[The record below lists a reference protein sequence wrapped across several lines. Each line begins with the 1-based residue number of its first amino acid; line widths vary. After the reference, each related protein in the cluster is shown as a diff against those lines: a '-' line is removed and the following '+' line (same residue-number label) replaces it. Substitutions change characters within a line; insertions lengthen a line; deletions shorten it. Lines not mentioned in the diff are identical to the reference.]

1 MVTKVNNKV
10 LFSSCEEEGSV
21 GWRLGVFGRVSSRH
35 SRTGAMSQPPTP
47 RVIHDALTPAQ
58 LASLRVGGA
67 GWDGPVVGLPE
78 TRGWRLGLVVGG
90 LGSGKSSLA
99 RVAHQAFRVE
109 PQPTEPLRWAPDKA
123 VVSGIGASPDASV
136 AALQSCG
143 LSAVPA
149 LLRPFSSLSGGERTK
164 SELALRVHAHHT
176 VFDDFGATV
185 SRDAASSA
193 AAGVAKLLAKSDVVK
208 RTLRRVVFT
217 SFPEVGGYLGAD
229 WVLCLETNT
238 LVIRGGAGPALGPT
252 IVIDDSE
259 LEITTAPPE
268 RQSEGNDVK
277 ELKTSVRVD
286 EWVKK
291 ASEALATPFDGT
303 SVTCVHRLPWSIIER
318 VKYPPD
324 DEREATGGETP
335 LRILLV
341 SGRSG
346 SGKTAACA
354 DAFGPPGEWANAAKG
369 RGVESID
376 VRVARFQALGFDEFV
391 IRGQYG
397 RTARQLC
404 EADPSEMSTSEA
416 YLVSLADSIRTGAV
430 LDEFLTSLPPA
441 TRAKVAKRVGEY
453 ARHERIQG
461 LVLLSCHGE
470 EIARDL
476 QPDVMFSAETGVEV
490 DVESIDPVTIQS
502 DAAAWPPEDLI
513 RRPTIRLTR
522 HKIAGGEGVKAVK
535 EAWWAEFSPNH
546 YLGGA
551 SFNAKGCQAWVF
563 FIGERAVAFDSTL
576 PMPGKSVQTVRQHRL
591 VVMPDFQ
598 GLGIGSAVTRHD
610 AAKIITTRRAKTDVY
625 DDPFTQRYMS
635 STYHTKL
642 GKSRDASPLWRGSNL
657 NGKPKNM
664 ADTSK
669 SITAGLNVLQKAKGK
684 AIASIDRQKSSSAVK
699 ERKAIVYSHE
709 YLGTDAERRLFLAGC
724 GERCEE
730 QSEKENRNFLSIR
743 KIKGG
748 PPAPAPVKRQM
759 TLGFAVAP
767 KKPRQ

>member
-1 MVTKVNNKV
+1 
-10 LFSSCEEEGSV
+10 
-21 GWRLGVFGRVSSRH
+21 
-35 SRTGAMSQPPTP
+35 MSQPLTP
-47 RVIHDALTPAQ
+47 RVIRDALTPAQ

-78 TRGWRLGLVVGG
+78 LFRLGLVVGG

-99 RVAHQAFRVE
+99 RVAHQAFGVE
-109 PQPTEPLRWAPDKA
+109 PQPTDPLRWAPDKA

-208 RTLRRVVFT
+208 RTLQRVVFT
-217 SFPEVGGYLGAD
+217 SFPEVGGFLGAD

-238 LVIRGGAGPALGPT
+238 LVIRGGGGPALSPT

-268 RQSEGNDVK
+268 RQSEGNDIK
-277 ELKTSVRVD
+277 ELKTSVKVD

-291 ASEALATPFDGT
+291 ASEALADPFDGT
-303 SVTCVHRLPWSIIER
+303 SVTCIHRLPWSIIER

-324 DEREATGGETP
+324 DERELKGETP

-354 DAFGPPGEWANAAKG
+354 DAFGRPEDWAKG

-397 RTARQLC
+397 RTVTQLC

-441 TRAKVAKRVGEY
+441 TRAKVARRVGVY
-453 ARHERIQG
+453 ARHENIQG

-490 DVESIDPVTIQS
+490 DVDSIDPVTTQS
-502 DAAAWPPEDLI
+502 SPPAA
-513 RRPTIRLTR
+513 RKQTSTT
-522 HKIAGGEGVKAVK
+522 
-535 EAWWAEFSPNH
+535 NH
-546 YLGGA
+546 
-551 SFNAKGCQAWVF
+551 
-563 FIGERAVAFDSTL
+563 
-576 PMPGKSVQTVRQHRL
+576 
-591 VVMPDFQ
+591 
-598 GLGIGSAVTRHD
+598 
-610 AAKIITTRRAKTDVY
+610 TRRD
-625 DDPFTQRYMS
+625 
-635 STYHTKL
+635 TKVPL
-642 GKSRDASPLWRGSNL
+642 TTPSWVSR
-657 NGKPKNM
+657 
-664 ADTSK
+664 
-669 SITAGLNVLQKAKGK
+669 
-684 AIASIDRQKSSSAVK
+684 
-699 ERKAIVYSHE
+699 
-709 YLGTDAERRLFLAGC
+709 GTRRLC
-724 GERCEE
+724 GA
-730 QSEKENRNFLSIR
+730 
-743 KIKGG
+743 
-748 PPAPAPVKRQM
+748 AP
-759 TLGFAVAP
+759 T
-767 KKPRQ
+767 

>member
-1 MVTKVNNKV
+1 
-10 LFSSCEEEGSV
+10 
-21 GWRLGVFGRVSSRH
+21 
-35 SRTGAMSQPPTP
+35 MSQPLTP
-47 RVIHDALTPAQ
+47 RVIRDALTPAQ

-78 TRGWRLGLVVGG
+78 LFRLGLVVGG

-99 RVAHQAFRVE
+99 RVAHQAFGVE
-109 PQPTEPLRWAPDKA
+109 PQPTDPLRWAPDKA

-238 LVIRGGAGPALGPT
+238 LVIRGGGGPALSPT

-268 RQSEGNDVK
+268 RQSEGNDIK
-277 ELKTSVRVD
+277 ELKTSVKVD

-291 ASEALATPFDGT
+291 ASEALADPFDGT
-303 SVTCVHRLPWSIIER
+303 SVTCIHRLSWSIIER

-324 DEREATGGETP
+324 DERELKGETP

-354 DAFGPPGEWANAAKG
+354 DAFDRPEDWAKG

-397 RTARQLC
+397 RTVTQLC

-441 TRAKVAKRVGEY
+441 TRAKVARRVGEY

-490 DVESIDPVTIQS
+490 DVDSINQVTIQS

-522 HKIAGGEGVKAVK
+522 RKIAGGEGVKAVK

-576 PMPGKSVQTVRQHRL
+576 PMPGRSV
-591 VVMPDFQ
+591 
-598 GLGIGSAVTRHD
+598 
-610 AAKIITTRRAKTDVY
+610 
-625 DDPFTQRYMS
+625 
-635 STYHTKL
+635 
-642 GKSRDASPLWRGSNL
+642 
-657 NGKPKNM
+657 
-664 ADTSK
+664 
-669 SITAGLNVLQKAKGK
+669 
-684 AIASIDRQKSSSAVK
+684 
-699 ERKAIVYSHE
+699 
-709 YLGTDAERRLFLAGC
+709 
-724 GERCEE
+724 
-730 QSEKENRNFLSIR
+730 
-743 KIKGG
+743 
-748 PPAPAPVKRQM
+748 
-759 TLGFAVAP
+759 
-767 KKPRQ
+767 

>member
-1 MVTKVNNKV
+1 
-10 LFSSCEEEGSV
+10 
-21 GWRLGVFGRVSSRH
+21 
-35 SRTGAMSQPPTP
+35 MSQPLTP
-47 RVIHDALTPAQ
+47 RVIRDALTPAQ

-78 TRGWRLGLVVGG
+78 LFRLGLVVGG

-99 RVAHQAFRVE
+99 RVAHQAFGVE
-109 PQPTEPLRWAPDKA
+109 PQPTDPLRWAPDKA

-217 SFPEVGGYLGAD
+217 SFPEVGGFLGAD

-238 LVIRGGAGPALGPT
+238 LVIRAGGGPALGPT

-268 RQSEGNDVK
+268 RQSEGNDIK
-277 ELKTSVRVD
+277 ELKTSVKVD

-291 ASEALATPFDGT
+291 ASEALADPFDGT
-303 SVTCVHRLPWSIIER
+303 SVTCIHRLSWSIIER

-324 DEREATGGETP
+324 DERELKGETP

-354 DAFGPPGEWANAAKG
+354 DAFDRPEDWAKG

-397 RTARQLC
+397 RTVTQLC

-441 TRAKVAKRVGEY
+441 TRAKVARRVGVY
-453 ARHERIQG
+453 ARHENIQG
-461 LVLLSCHGE
+461 LLLLSCHGE

-490 DVESIDPVTIQS
+490 DVDSINQVTIQS

-522 HKIAGGEGVKAVK
+522 RKIAGGEGVKAVK

-576 PMPGKSVQTVRQHRL
+576 PMPGRSV
-591 VVMPDFQ
+591 
-598 GLGIGSAVTRHD
+598 
-610 AAKIITTRRAKTDVY
+610 
-625 DDPFTQRYMS
+625 
-635 STYHTKL
+635 
-642 GKSRDASPLWRGSNL
+642 
-657 NGKPKNM
+657 
-664 ADTSK
+664 
-669 SITAGLNVLQKAKGK
+669 
-684 AIASIDRQKSSSAVK
+684 
-699 ERKAIVYSHE
+699 
-709 YLGTDAERRLFLAGC
+709 
-724 GERCEE
+724 
-730 QSEKENRNFLSIR
+730 
-743 KIKGG
+743 
-748 PPAPAPVKRQM
+748 
-759 TLGFAVAP
+759 
-767 KKPRQ
+767 

>member
-1 MVTKVNNKV
+1 MRRRPEDWVNSAKV
-10 LFSSCEEEGSV
+10 LG
-21 GWRLGVFGRVSSRH
+21 
-35 SRTGAMSQPPTP
+35 
-47 RVIHDALTPAQ
+47 
-58 LASLRVGGA
+58 
-67 GWDGPVVGLPE
+67 
-78 TRGWRLGLVVGG
+78 
-90 LGSGKSSLA
+90 
-99 RVAHQAFRVE
+99 
-109 PQPTEPLRWAPDKA
+109 
-123 VVSGIGASPDASV
+123 
-136 AALQSCG
+136 
-143 LSAVPA
+143 
-149 LLRPFSSLSGGERTK
+149 
-164 SELALRVHAHHT
+164 
-176 VFDDFGATV
+176 
-185 SRDAASSA
+185 
-193 AAGVAKLLAKSDVVK
+193 
-208 RTLRRVVFT
+208 
-217 SFPEVGGYLGAD
+217 
-229 WVLCLETNT
+229 
-238 LVIRGGAGPALGPT
+238 
-252 IVIDDSE
+252 
-259 LEITTAPPE
+259 
-268 RQSEGNDVK
+268 
-277 ELKTSVRVD
+277 
-286 EWVKK
+286 
-291 ASEALATPFDGT
+291 
-303 SVTCVHRLPWSIIER
+303 
-318 VKYPPD
+318 
-324 DEREATGGETP
+324 
-335 LRILLV
+335 
-341 SGRSG
+341 
-346 SGKTAACA
+346 
-354 DAFGPPGEWANAAKG
+354 
-369 RGVESID
+369 ESID

-404 EADPSEMSTSEA
+404 EADPSELSTSEA

-441 TRAKVAKRVGEY
+441 TRAKVARRVGEY

-490 DVESIDPVTIQS
+490 DVDSIDPVTTQS

-522 HKIAGGEGVKAVK
+522 RKIAGGEGVKAVK

-551 SFNAKGCQAWVF
+551 SFNGNCQAWVF
-563 FIGERAVAFDSTL
+563 FLGERAVAFDSTL
-576 PMPGKSVQTVRQHRL
+576 AMPGRSVQTVRQHRL

-625 DDPFTQRYMS
+625 DEPHTQRYQS

-642 GKSRDASPLWRGSNL
+642 GKSRDASPLWRGTNL

-709 YLGTDAERRLFLAGC
+709 YLGTDAERRLFLEGC

-730 QSEKENRNFLSIR
+730 QSEKENSNFLSIR

-767 KKPRQ
+767 KKPRVE

>member
-1 MVTKVNNKV
+1 
-10 LFSSCEEEGSV
+10 
-21 GWRLGVFGRVSSRH
+21 
-35 SRTGAMSQPPTP
+35 MSQPLTP
-47 RVIHDALTPAQ
+47 RVIRDALTPAQ

-78 TRGWRLGLVVGG
+78 LFRLGLVVGG

-99 RVAHQAFRVE
+99 RVAHQAFGVE
-109 PQPTEPLRWAPDKA
+109 PQPTDPLRWAPDKA

-217 SFPEVGGYLGAD
+217 SFPEVGGFLGAD

-238 LVIRGGAGPALGPT
+238 LIIRAGGGPALGPT

-268 RQSEGNDVK
+268 RQSEGNDIK
-277 ELKTSVRVD
+277 ELKTSVKVD

-291 ASEALATPFDGT
+291 ASEALADPFDGT
-303 SVTCVHRLPWSIIER
+303 SVTCIHRLSWSIIER

-324 DEREATGGETP
+324 DERELKGETP

-354 DAFGPPGEWANAAKG
+354 DAFDRPEDWAKG

-397 RTARQLC
+397 RTVTQLC

-441 TRAKVAKRVGEY
+441 TRAKVARRVGVY
-453 ARHERIQG
+453 ARHENIQG
-461 LVLLSCHGE
+461 LLLLSCHGE

-490 DVESIDPVTIQS
+490 DVDSINPVTTQS

-522 HKIAGGEGVKAVK
+522 RKIAGGEGVKAVK

-576 PMPGKSVQTVRQHRL
+576 PMPGRSV
-591 VVMPDFQ
+591 
-598 GLGIGSAVTRHD
+598 
-610 AAKIITTRRAKTDVY
+610 
-625 DDPFTQRYMS
+625 
-635 STYHTKL
+635 
-642 GKSRDASPLWRGSNL
+642 
-657 NGKPKNM
+657 
-664 ADTSK
+664 
-669 SITAGLNVLQKAKGK
+669 
-684 AIASIDRQKSSSAVK
+684 
-699 ERKAIVYSHE
+699 
-709 YLGTDAERRLFLAGC
+709 
-724 GERCEE
+724 
-730 QSEKENRNFLSIR
+730 
-743 KIKGG
+743 
-748 PPAPAPVKRQM
+748 
-759 TLGFAVAP
+759 
-767 KKPRQ
+767 

>member
-1 MVTKVNNKV
+1 M
-10 LFSSCEEEGSV
+10 
-21 GWRLGVFGRVSSRH
+21 
-35 SRTGAMSQPPTP
+35 
-47 RVIHDALTPAQ
+47 
-58 LASLRVGGA
+58 
-67 GWDGPVVGLPE
+67 
-78 TRGWRLGLVVGG
+78 
-90 LGSGKSSLA
+90 
-99 RVAHQAFRVE
+99 
-109 PQPTEPLRWAPDKA
+109 
-123 VVSGIGASPDASV
+123 
-136 AALQSCG
+136 
-143 LSAVPA
+143 
-149 LLRPFSSLSGGERTK
+149 
-164 SELALRVHAHHT
+164 
-176 VFDDFGATV
+176 
-185 SRDAASSA
+185 
-193 AAGVAKLLAKSDVVK
+193 
-208 RTLRRVVFT
+208 
-217 SFPEVGGYLGAD
+217 
-229 WVLCLETNT
+229 
-238 LVIRGGAGPALGPT
+238 
-252 IVIDDSE
+252 
-259 LEITTAPPE
+259 
-268 RQSEGNDVK
+268 
-277 ELKTSVRVD
+277 
-286 EWVKK
+286 KK

-324 DEREATGGETP
+324 DEREAKGETP

-354 DAFGPPGEWANAAKG
+354 DAFGPPEEWVNAAKG

-397 RTARQLC
+397 RTVTQLC

-441 TRAKVAKRVGEY
+441 TRAKVARRVGVY
-453 ARHERIQG
+453 ARNERIQG

-476 QPDVMFSAETGVEV
+476 QPDVMFSAETGMEV
-490 DVESIDPVTIQS
+490 DVESIDPVTTQS

-522 HKIAGGEGVKAVK
+522 RKIAGGEGVKAVK

-730 QSEKENRNFLSIR
+730 QSEKENSNFLSIR

-767 KKPRQ
+767 KKPRVE